1 MKKQLLSVNLA
12 RLQETID
19 QSARIGGLPKGG
31 ICRLALTDEDK
42 AMRDLFKQWL
52 IEAGLEV
59 RIDDFGNMY
68 GRREGKNREATSVMV
83 GSHLDTQPFGGRYDG
98 ILGVLSAL
106 EVIRVLNENQM
117 ETERPIE
124 IVNFTN
130 EEGARFAPPM
140 LGSGG
145 ITGAFRKDFIY
156 QLKDNQGNSFAEEL
170 ERIGYKGLEE
180 NRPQHIHS
188 FVEVHVEQG
197 PVLEQQSIS
206 MGAVEGIQGMT
217 WLEVKLKGQSD
228 HAGPTPMS
236 MRKDAL
242 VAAAKMIVAIEQT
255 APEMDEQ
262 TTTTV
267 GRLSLEPG
275 SINCVPGEVTFSVD
289 IRHFDNIIRNQ
300 VLELIYQ
307 KLSTIA
313 AVDDIGIE
321 ITKLW
326 EIESTHFSQEIV
338 NYIVEASHTLGYSVQ
353 KMISGA
359 GHDAKYMNDIA
370 PTAMI
375 FLPSVDGK
383 SHCEEELTLI
393 EDIEE
398 GANVLL
404 QVIYSLAQMAEEIEK

>member
-1 MKKQLLSVNLA
+1 MKKQLLSINLE

-19 QSARIGGLPKGG
+19 QSARIGGLSKGG
-31 ICRLALTDEDK
+31 ICRLALSDEDK
-42 AMRDLFKQWL
+42 TMRDLFKQWL

-59 RIDDFGNMY
+59 RMDDFGNMY
-68 GRREGKNREATSVMV
+68 GRREGKNREATPVMV
-83 GSHLDTQPFGGRYDG
+83 GSHLDTQPLGGRYDG

-206 MGAVEGIQGMT
+206 IGAVEGIQGMT

-289 IRHFDNIIRNQ
+289 IRHFDNTIRNQ